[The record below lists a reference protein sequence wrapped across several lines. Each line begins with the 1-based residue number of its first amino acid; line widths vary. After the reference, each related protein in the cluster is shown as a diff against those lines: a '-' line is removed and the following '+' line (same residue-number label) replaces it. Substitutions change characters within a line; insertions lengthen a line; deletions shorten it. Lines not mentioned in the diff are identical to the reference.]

1 MPCSYFSLIHKQ
13 AASAQVDK
21 SKGKMGSVLFF
32 EYLSD
37 LFVPF
42 VWHQKLATWCR
53 RLKVVT
59 GSNVF
64 SIDRCGRFQRLL
76 NKVLRKS
83 VWPNWLTTVK
93 KLDWGARLDERRRLL
108 AQVWAESL
116 PNVWEERTSFQY
128 FRAAQTTTKKGRWPT
143 GWLQRSLDKSGFFF
157 THADVYY
164 KHTPRPKSTVIDS
177 PPQAG
182 GTDCLTAAGE
192 LPSSPTWK
200 NNGRR
205 WLGLTRQSK
214 WPTNQIVR
222 SIQGVLVICVAC

>member
-1 MPCSYFSLIHKQ
+1 MSISVTRQCEKEINIRLWTRPNALQLFFINPQTGRFC
-13 AASAQVDK
+13 AG
-21 SKGKMGSVLFF
+21 GKIKRKDGECFVF

-64 SIDRCGRFQRLL
+64 SIDRRFQRLL

-128 FRAAQTTTKKGRWPT
+128 FRAAQTTRKKGRWPT
-143 GWLQRSLDKSGFFF
+143 GWLQRSLDKSGFFL

-164 KHTPRPKSTVIDS
+164 KHTPRPSRPLSIHHRKREGPTVS
-177 PPQAG
+177 
-182 GTDCLTAAGE
+182 AAGE
-192 LPSSPTWK
+192 LANIK
-200 NNGRR
+200 E
-205 WLGLTRQSK
+205 
-214 WPTNQIVR
+214 
-222 SIQGVLVICVAC
+222 